1 MGSFVRR
8 QQSSRTG
15 YFLSICTVPRVEK
28 VVYPAGPSL
37 EDAKTTASDIQL
49 KDFAYF
55 IDLKNLMI
63 IVAFWYYC
71 MPTNYPKIIEANL
84 KGFPK

>member
-28 VVYPAGPSL
+28 VVYPAGPSP

-49 KDFAYF
+49 RDQHDDASHDSEQIQEYLAHRFC
-55 IDLKNLMI
+55 NQ
-63 IVAFWYYC
+63 
-71 MPTNYPKIIEANL
+71 
-84 KGFPK
+84 